1 MAGQISGTI
10 LDCYLYSHKCSA
22 LFAVAERIIHIK
34 THCMKQLIMFVG
46 SFLFLGSFAIAQE
59 TDVRKEKKRIKQEQ
73 RQVKDLNLDRNQG
86 QQIKN
91 INNRYRDEH
100 KAIMQND
107 ALTQQQKQ
115 DQIQALNKR
124 RVDDIHKI
132 VGKEKEKDFDR
143 IQENEKQKMKDKAKE
158 KEEKVKEKQKEKNV
172 KEEKV
177 KKEKKE
183 KKNGKG

>member
-1 MAGQISGTI
+1 
-10 LDCYLYSHKCSA
+10 
-22 LFAVAERIIHIK
+22 
-34 THCMKQLIMFVG
+34 MKQVLMFIL
-46 SFLFLGSFAIAQE
+46 SFLFIGSFAVAQE
-59 TDVRKEKKRIKQEQ
+59 TDIRKEKKRIKQEQ

-86 QQIKN
+86 QQIKS

-124 RVDDIHKI
+124 RVQDIHNI
-132 VGKEKEKDFDR
+132 VGQDKVKDYDR
-143 IQENEKQKMKDKAKE
+143 IEENERQKIKDKAKE
-158 KEEKVKEKQKEKNV
+158 KEDKVKDRQNEKKV

>member
-1 MAGQISGTI
+1 
-10 LDCYLYSHKCSA
+10 
-22 LFAVAERIIHIK
+22 
-34 THCMKQLIMFVG
+34 MKQVLMFVF
-46 SFLFLGSFAIAQE
+46 SLLFTGSFAVAQE

-73 RQVKDLNLDRNQG
+73 KQVKDLNLDRNQG
-86 QQIKN
+86 QQIKS

-124 RVDDIHKI
+124 RVEEIHNLIGQDKA
-132 VGKEKEKDFDR
+132 KDYDR
-143 IQENEKQKMKDKAKE
+143 IRENEKMKDKVKE
-158 KEEKVKEKQKEKNV
+158 EEEKVKDKQKEKKV

>member
-1 MAGQISGTI
+1 
-10 LDCYLYSHKCSA
+10 
-22 LFAVAERIIHIK
+22 
-34 THCMKQLIMFVG
+34 MKQVLMFIL
-46 SFLFLGSFAIAQE
+46 SFLFIGSFAVAQE

-86 QQIKN
+86 QQIKS

-124 RVDDIHKI
+124 RVQDIHNI
-132 VGKEKEKDFDR
+132 VGQDKVKDYDR
-143 IQENEKQKMKDKAKE
+143 IEENERQKMKDKSKE
-158 KEEKVKEKQKEKNV
+158 KEDRVKDRQKEKKV

-177 KKEKKE
+177 KKEKKD

>member
-1 MAGQISGTI
+1 MLPKKQTE
-10 LDCYLYSHKCSA
+10 L
-22 LFAVAERIIHIK
+22 IIHIK
-34 THCMKQLIMFVG
+34 IDFMKQVIMFVL
-46 SFLFLGSFAIAQE
+46 SFLFIGSFAIAQE

-73 RQVKDLNLDRNQG
+73 RQLKDLNLDRNQG
-86 QQIKN
+86 QQIKS

-107 ALTQQQKQ
+107 ALSQQQKQ

-124 RVDDIHKI
+124 RVQDIHNI
-132 VGKEKEKDFDR
+132 VGQDKVKDYDR
-143 IQENEKQKMKDKAKE
+143 IQENEKQKMKDKARE
-158 KEEKVKEKQKEKNV
+158 KEDKVKEKQKE
-172 KEEKV
+172 

>member
-1 MAGQISGTI
+1 
-10 LDCYLYSHKCSA
+10 
-22 LFAVAERIIHIK
+22 
-34 THCMKQLIMFVG
+34 MKQVLTLIL
-46 SFLFLGSFAIAQE
+46 SFLFIGSFAVAQE

-73 RQVKDLNLDRNQG
+73 RQVKNLNLDRNQG
-86 QQIKN
+86 QQIKS

-124 RVDDIHKI
+124 RVDDIHNI
-132 VGKEKEKDFDR
+132 VGKDKEKDFDR
-143 IQENEKQKMKDKAKE
+143 IEENEKQKMKEKGKE
-158 KEEKVKEKQKEKNV
+158 KSDKVKEKQKEKKV